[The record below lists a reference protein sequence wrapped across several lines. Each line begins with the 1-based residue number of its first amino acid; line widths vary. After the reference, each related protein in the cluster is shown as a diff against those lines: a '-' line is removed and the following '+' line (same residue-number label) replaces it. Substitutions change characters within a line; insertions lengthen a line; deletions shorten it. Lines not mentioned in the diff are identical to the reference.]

1 VLVTG
6 TSSGIGAAIAQA
18 LACRGF
24 TVGCMSR
31 RGTVPDG
38 GANLVSLP
46 TDVRDAAAT
55 AAAVQ
60 ALAAEAGPLVGLVNA
75 AGVHMTSVSA
85 EATLEELRPVMETNF
100 YAAFTLAQQVYP
112 HLVSS
117 GGGLVVNIGSFYEN
131 LGVSGNLAYSASKAA
146 MGAMTRCLAVEWAP
160 DRVRMLDVA
169 PGYVRTGLNEEY
181 MSDPDRRARIE
192 RQIPAR
198 RLGTSDEIGT
208 FVATLYSEPVPFLT
222 GATLVIDGGHGIRL

>member
-1 VLVTG
+1 
-6 TSSGIGAAIAQA
+6 
-18 LACRGF
+18 
-24 TVGCMSR
+24 
-31 RGTVPDG
+31 
-38 GANLVSLP
+38 
-46 TDVRDAAAT
+46 
-55 AAAVQ
+55 
-60 ALAAEAGPLVGLVNA
+60 
-75 AGVHMTSVSA
+75 
-85 EATLEELRPVMETNF
+85 
-100 YAAFTLAQQVYP
+100 
-112 HLVSS
+112 
-117 GGGLVVNIGSFYEN
+117 
-131 LGVSGNLAYSASKAA
+131 